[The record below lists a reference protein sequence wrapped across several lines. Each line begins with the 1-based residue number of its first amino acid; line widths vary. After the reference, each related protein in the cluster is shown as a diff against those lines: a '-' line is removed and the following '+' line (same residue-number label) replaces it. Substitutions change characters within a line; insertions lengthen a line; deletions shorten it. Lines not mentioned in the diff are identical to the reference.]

1 VVVESVEK
9 PWTLFCMLLL
19 LAVLLVLLDFHHA
32 GQCAW
37 VVSVGIRPCRGRSNC
52 SCFLFQT
59 KEKRVCQG
67 KNVSDSRCLKRVWGR
82 RCGGGR
88 GGGCGR

>member
-32 GQCAW
+32 GQCVW
-37 VVSVGIRPCRGRSNC
+37 IVSVGIRPCRGRSNC

-59 KEKRVCQG
+59 KEKRVCQR
-67 KNVSDSRCLKRVWGR
+67 KKRLRLEMFKKSLGEEVWWRAGR
-82 RCGGGR
+82 RLW
-88 GGGCGR
+88 